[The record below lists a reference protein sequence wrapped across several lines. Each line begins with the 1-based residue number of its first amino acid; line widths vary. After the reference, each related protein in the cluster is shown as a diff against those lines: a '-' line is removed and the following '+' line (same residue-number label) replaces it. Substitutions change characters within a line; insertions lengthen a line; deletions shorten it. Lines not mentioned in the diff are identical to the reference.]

1 MLATANSICPP
12 AGLCQRRAIRSET
25 VVAVLASS
33 GLTSD
38 DSCLGN
44 TVLGGSPDPNPAPST
59 AVGAPPVARGID
71 NRPTRRLKSSQ
82 DSLCLF
88 AFVAGTGNSN
98 HLATLAS
105 GIHQCSF
112 CAVGANPRMA
122 NVLPAPSWPALLSD
136 EDRPS
141 TARTWTQIVANWAER
156 RKLPGRTG
164 NKVAVQGHRSKR
176 VPTAWKAPVN
186 LRASACKGVGVR
198 VPPPT
203 RGQEVQFRGH
213 FRWLRGWP
221 FCCPG
226 PAQFGLSRVIARPI
240 LWGRRRSGSVPVGRL
255 LRASGRVN
263 VPGCSG
269 GLSGPPPGWCHRV
282 GRLPLWRRLSSG
294 GRRRMER

>member
-156 RKLPGRTG
+156 RKFPGRTG

-186 LRASACKGVGVR
+186 LRG
-198 VPPPT
+198 
-203 RGQEVQFRGH
+203 
-213 FRWLRGWP
+213 
-221 FCCPG
+221 
-226 PAQFGLSRVIARPI
+226 
-240 LWGRRRSGSVPVGRL
+240 
-255 LRASGRVN
+255 
-263 VPGCSG
+263 
-269 GLSGPPPGWCHRV
+269 
-282 GRLPLWRRLSSG
+282 
-294 GRRRMER
+294 